1 MDTSV
6 HDLRA
11 LFKQLGLPNSG
22 AAIGQFLLQ
31 HRLESDRALAD
42 ASFWTPAQRQFL
54 CEAWHQDSDWCVAI
68 DTLAARLQH

>member
-22 AAIGQFLLQ
+22 AAINSFLKEHTLT
-31 HRLESDRALAD
+31 SDQSLAD
-42 ASFWTPAQRQFL
+42 ASFWTPVQRQFL
-54 CEAWHQDSDWCVAI
+54 CEEWYRDSDWCVAI